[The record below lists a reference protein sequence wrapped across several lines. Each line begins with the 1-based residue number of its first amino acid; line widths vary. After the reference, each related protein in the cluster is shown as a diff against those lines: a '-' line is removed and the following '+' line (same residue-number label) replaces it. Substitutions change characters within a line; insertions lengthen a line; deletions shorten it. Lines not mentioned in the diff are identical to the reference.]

1 MSETN
6 KIEAEANPKTDPL
19 DASTPVSY
27 DNEEVVWEGSPSQI
41 VNLGGFI
48 FWGLVFAAAGVGLVL
63 WNAGLKEQYTPL
75 IDQVVRYSIY
85 GLLIVGVLN
94 VLMSYLTV
102 KCERTV
108 ITRNKIKEAKGIT
121 SIFRQ
126 ELFCEMSEV
135 SDIKSP
141 PAGLMGLFGLST
153 LVLETKDADQ
163 PIIRIR
169 AIRNR
174 DELVQKILPIW
185 RKLKMDRKGYF
196 GCPEHIGARRS
207 P

>member
-6 KIEAEANPKTDPL
+6 QIEAEANPKSDPL
-19 DASTPVSY
+19 AASTPVSY

-41 VNLGGFI
+41 VNLGSFI

-63 WNAGLKEQYTPL
+63 WNAGLKVQYTPL

-126 ELFCEMSEV
+126 ELYCEMSEV

-196 GCPEHIGARRS
+196 GD
-207 P
+207 

>member
-48 FWGLVFAAAGVGLVL
+48 FWGLVFTAAGVGLVL

-169 AIRNR
+169 AIRSR

-196 GCPEHIGARRS
+196 GD
-207 P
+207 

>member
-48 FWGLVFAAAGVGLVL
+48 FWGLVFAAAGGGLVL

-196 GCPEHIGARRS
+196 GD
-207 P
+207 

>member
-6 KIEAEANPKTDPL
+6 QIEAEAKPKTDPL

-196 GCPEHIGARRS
+196 GN
-207 P
+207 

>member
-6 KIEAEANPKTDPL
+6 QIEAEANPKSDPL

-41 VNLGGFI
+41 VNLGSFI

-126 ELFCEMSEV
+126 ELYCEMSEV

-196 GCPEHIGARRS
+196 GD
-207 P
+207 

>member
-1 MSETN
+1 
-6 KIEAEANPKTDPL
+6 
-19 DASTPVSY
+19 
-27 DNEEVVWEGSPSQI
+27 
-41 VNLGGFI
+41 
-48 FWGLVFAAAGVGLVL
+48 
-63 WNAGLKEQYTPL
+63 
-75 IDQVVRYSIY
+75 
-85 GLLIVGVLN
+85 
-94 VLMSYLTV
+94 MSYLTV

-135 SDIKSP
+135 SNIKSP

-196 GCPEHIGARRS
+196 GD
-207 P
+207 

>member
-6 KIEAEANPKTDPL
+6 QIEAEANPKSDPL

-41 VNLGGFI
+41 VNLGSFI

-63 WNAGLKEQYTPL
+63 WNAGLKAQYTPL
-75 IDQVVRYSIY
+75 IDQIVRYSIY

-108 ITRNKIKEAKGIT
+108 ITRNKIKEARGIT

-196 GCPEHIGARRS
+196 GD
-207 P
+207 

>member
-63 WNAGLKEQYTPL
+63 WNAGLREQYTPL

-153 LVLETKDADQ
+153 LVLETKDSDQ

-196 GCPEHIGARRS
+196 GD
-207 P
+207 

>member
-102 KCERTV
+102 RCERTV

-196 GCPEHIGARRS
+196 GD
-207 P
+207 

>member
-63 WNAGLKEQYTPL
+63 WNAGLREQYTPL

-94 VLMSYLTV
+94 VLLSYLTV

-196 GCPEHIGARRS
+196 GE
-207 P
+207 

>member
-6 KIEAEANPKTDPL
+6 QIEAEAKPKTDPL

-196 GCPEHIGARRS
+196 GD
-207 P
+207 

>member
-6 KIEAEANPKTDPL
+6 QIEAEANPKSDPL

-41 VNLGGFI
+41 VNLGSFI

-102 KCERTV
+102 KCEQTV

-196 GCPEHIGARRS
+196 GD
-207 P
+207 

>member
-48 FWGLVFAAAGVGLVL
+48 FWSLVFAAAGVGLVL
-63 WNAGLKEQYTPL
+63 WNAGLREQYTPL

-85 GLLIVGVLN
+85 GLLLVGVLN

-121 SIFRQ
+121 SIFHQ

-196 GCPEHIGARRS
+196 GD
-207 P
+207 

>member
-196 GCPEHIGARRS
+196 GD
-207 P
+207 

>member
-19 DASTPVSY
+19 DASSPVSY

-141 PAGLMGLFGLST
+141 PAGPMGLFGLST

-196 GCPEHIGARRS
+196 GD
-207 P
+207 

>member
-6 KIEAEANPKTDPL
+6 QIEAEANPKSDPL

-41 VNLGGFI
+41 VNLGSFI

-196 GCPEHIGARRS
+196 GD
-207 P
+207 

>member
-6 KIEAEANPKTDPL
+6 QIEAEANPKSDPL

-41 VNLGGFI
+41 VNLGSFI

-174 DELVQKILPIW
+174 DELVKKILPIW

-196 GCPEHIGARRS
+196 GD
-207 P
+207 

>member
-6 KIEAEANPKTDPL
+6 QIEAEANPKSDPL

-41 VNLGGFI
+41 VNLGSFI

-63 WNAGLKEQYTPL
+63 WNAGLNEQYTPL

-126 ELFCEMSEV
+126 ELYCEMSEV

-196 GCPEHIGARRS
+196 GD
-207 P
+207 

>member
-6 KIEAEANPKTDPL
+6 QIEAEANPKSDPL

-41 VNLGGFI
+41 VNLGSFI
-48 FWGLVFAAAGVGLVL
+48 FWGLVCAAAGVGLVL
-63 WNAGLKEQYTPL
+63 WNAGLNEQYTPL

-85 GLLIVGVLN
+85 GVLIVGVLN

-196 GCPEHIGARRS
+196 GD
-207 P
+207 

>member
-1 MSETN
+1 MSEN
-6 KIEAEANPKTDPL
+6 NQIEAEANPKSEPL

-41 VNLGGFI
+41 VNLGSFI

-63 WNAGLKEQYTPL
+63 WNAGLKAQYTPL

-196 GCPEHIGARRS
+196 GD
-207 P
+207 

>member
-27 DNEEVVWEGSPSQI
+27 DNEEVVREGSPSQI

-196 GCPEHIGARRS
+196 GD
-207 P
+207 

>member
-19 DASTPVSY
+19 DARTAVSY

-196 GCPEHIGARRS
+196 GD
-207 P
+207 

>member
-63 WNAGLKEQYTPL
+63 WNAGLREQYTPL

-94 VLMSYLTV
+94 VLLSYLTV

-196 GCPEHIGARRS
+196 GD
-207 P
+207 

>member
-27 DNEEVVWEGSPSQI
+27 DNEDVVWEGSPSQI

-63 WNAGLKEQYTPL
+63 WNAGLREQYTPL

-196 GCPEHIGARRS
+196 GD
-207 P
+207 

>member
-27 DNEEVVWEGSPSQI
+27 DNEEVVWEGCPSQI

-196 GCPEHIGARRS
+196 GD
-207 P
+207 

>member
-19 DASTPVSY
+19 DARTPVSY

-196 GCPEHIGARRS
+196 GD
-207 P
+207 

>member
-27 DNEEVVWEGSPSQI
+27 DNEDVVWEGSPSQI

-196 GCPEHIGARRS
+196 GD
-207 P
+207 

>member
-6 KIEAEANPKTDPL
+6 QIEAEANPKSDPL

-41 VNLGGFI
+41 VNLGSFI

-63 WNAGLKEQYTPL
+63 WNAGLKAQYTPL
-75 IDQVVRYSIY
+75 IDQIVRYSIY

-196 GCPEHIGARRS
+196 GD
-207 P
+207 

>member
-1 MSETN
+1 M
-6 KIEAEANPKTDPL
+6 EAEANPKSDPL

-41 VNLGGFI
+41 VNLGSFI

-63 WNAGLKEQYTPL
+63 WNAGLKAQYTPL

-196 GCPEHIGARRS
+196 GDK
-207 P
+207 

>member
-6 KIEAEANPKTDPL
+6 QIEAEANPKSDPL

-196 GCPEHIGARRS
+196 GD
-207 P
+207 

>member
-6 KIEAEANPKTDPL
+6 KIEAEANSKTDPL

-41 VNLGGFI
+41 VNLGSFI

-196 GCPEHIGARRS
+196 GD
-207 P
+207 